1 MFPMTLFFR
10 THQGFQGSPASGRH
24 SQSTYS
30 RALPQSHQFKQL
42 GTPGKIWK
50 RVSHLQKSKSK
61 YVSEFT
67 SLKMEL
73 IHVYTR
79 ENPGVLKTITFSHPF
94 PWLWVSIPNSHHPR
108 RVTLARAG
116 PSAPV
121 SRLRRPPRH
130 VIVTMGD
137 VNDI

>member
-79 ENPGVLKTITFSHPF
+79 ENPGVLKTITFSHPSPGFGF
-94 PWLWVSIPNSHHPR
+94 PSPTPIIPGGSLWQ
-108 RVTLARAG
+108 G
-116 PSAPV
+116 PV
-121 SRLRRPPRH
+121 RLRQFQGFAAH
-130 VIVTMGD
+130 LAMLLLQWEM
-137 VNDI
+137 